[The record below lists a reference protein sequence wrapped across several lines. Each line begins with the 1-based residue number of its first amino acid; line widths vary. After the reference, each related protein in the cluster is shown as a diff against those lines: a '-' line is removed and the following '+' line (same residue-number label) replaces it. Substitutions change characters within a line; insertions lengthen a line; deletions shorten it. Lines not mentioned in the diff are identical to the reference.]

1 MQIYSKNNKNCFI
14 SLISWPIFILFV
26 LSDRARW
33 RLQNLYTKFWNS
45 LIMLIYANLRSPG
58 RDPGVQSAFFFHV
71 FFFFFLLLLFYLFIF
86 MSLPGASYLYFSHSN
101 FFIFS
106 PFPGHQMFIFW
117 PVENCTTWNLRYLML
132 RDAGWALR
140 HWRSCCNCQWY
151 SIPEIGG
158 AGGYIINFW
167 ISYSRDRGV
176 QVMGNEH
183 RYPLVLWEWAQW
195 GVRGRRSKCRTF
207 IIQGKLTLN
216 NIRWE
221 WHHEHKHTDI

>member
-1 MQIYSKNNKNCFI
+1 MQIYSKNNKNCFF

-58 RDPGVQSAFFFHV
+58 RDPGVQSAFFFFFFFYIIIYL
-71 FFFFFLLLLFYLFIF
+71 FFFFFHVP
-86 MSLPGASYLYFSHSN
+86 SGASYLYFSHSN

-140 HWRSCCNCQWY
+140 HWRSCY
-151 SIPEIGG
+151 LVSIKLIE
-158 AGGYIINFW
+158 
-167 ISYSRDRGV
+167 
-176 QVMGNEH
+176 
-183 RYPLVLWEWAQW
+183 
-195 GVRGRRSKCRTF
+195 SKS
-207 IIQGKLTLN
+207 N
-216 NIRWE
+216 
-221 WHHEHKHTDI
+221 

>member
-1 MQIYSKNNKNCFI
+1 MQIYSKNNKNCFF

-58 RDPGVQSAFFFHV
+58 RDPGVQSAFFF
-71 FFFFFLLLLFYLFIF
+71 LF
-86 MSLPGASYLYFSHSN
+86 MSYLYFSHSN

-117 PVENCTTWNLRYLML
+117 PVENCTTWNLRYLRL

-140 HWRSCCNCQWY
+140 HWRSCSFLPSLLQHISIIVHQLSSADVQKMTNAYHFFVLTASHFLSISFKLRNMQKGLLQSCQ
-151 SIPEIGG
+151 
-158 AGGYIINFW
+158 
-167 ISYSRDRGV
+167 
-176 QVMGNEH
+176 
-183 RYPLVLWEWAQW
+183 LV
-195 GVRGRRSKCRTF
+195 RFCRILYVF
-207 IIQGKLTLN
+207 
-216 NIRWE
+216 
-221 WHHEHKHTDI
+221 